1 MFLFNF
7 LKMKTR
13 VFLTLS
19 FSLFVLLGF
28 SQKTLSGIVESED
41 GSAIPF
47 AKIRVDQSQKGTI
60 SNVEGK
66 FKIEN
71 IASDSKQIIVSALG
85 YAEQEISIKGN
96 TSNIKVQLFKQVQ
109 NLETVQVDATR
120 PQIVPSSATQIDK
133 EEDLQGKNFG
143 QDLPILLNTMPSVVT
158 TSDAG
163 AGIGYTGMRIRG
175 VDAERINVTING
187 IPVNDPESHGTWWVN
202 MPDLVGSV
210 DNIQV
215 QRGVGTSTNGA
226 ASFGA
231 SVNIKTDNISEKA
244 YGTIDNA
251 VGSFNTWKSSVRAGT
266 GLIGGKFAMDVR
278 LSRVLSDGFIDRAS
292 SNLKSFYLSGSYV
305 GKKSLIKAVAFSG
318 KERTYQSW
326 YGTPESVING
336 DANEMNAYADR
347 NYLSDAER
355 TNLLESGR
363 SYNYYTYQDEVDN
376 YQQDNYQLHFT
387 HTFSPKTTLNIAGH
401 YTKGRGYYEQYKFGE
416 NLSEYGLS
424 NVIVGADTVTS
435 TDLIR
440 RRWLDND
447 FVGGV
452 YSLSHTV
459 NSNLSLQ
466 LGGAGNTYIGA
477 HFGELVWARY
487 ASESEIYDR
496 YYDNNAQKSEF
507 SSYFKADYVK
517 NNWSVYADVQYRLVD
532 YNFGGFDDVSG
543 NLIDLD
549 QKEVYN
555 FINPKVGGSFAF
567 DANNR
572 LFLSAGIGNREP
584 VRKDFRESSMQSR
597 PEHETLTDL
606 ELGHSFEAAK
616 LQVRTNIYFM
626 NYENQL
632 INTGKVNDVGAYTR
646 INVDESYRLGIE
658 LAAIVRPFDELD
670 VHAGFTYSEN
680 KIASF
685 TEYVDNYD
693 NYDENGNM
701 IQDVIGHTDTDMAFS
716 PNVIGNV
723 GFTYRPFDGLA
734 LNWMTKYVGDQFLD
748 NTSNQDRKIDA
759 FTYSNVSLNYTIED
773 LIFKSITLGVQCNNI
788 LDAKYQNNG
797 YTWGYIAGGQRTV
810 ENFYYPQAGRN
821 FMFRLLIQM

>member
-387 HTFSPKTTLNIAGH
+387 HTFSPKTTLNVAGH

-723 GFTYRPFDGLA
+723 GVTYRPFDGLA

-773 LIFKSITLGVQCNNI
+773 LVFKSITLGVQCNNI

>member
-1 MFLFNF
+1 
-7 LKMKTR
+7 
-13 VFLTLS
+13 
-19 FSLFVLLGF
+19 
-28 SQKTLSGIVESED
+28 
-41 GSAIPF
+41 
-47 AKIRVDQSQKGTI
+47 
-60 SNVEGK
+60 
-66 FKIEN
+66 
-71 IASDSKQIIVSALG
+71 
-85 YAEQEISIKGN
+85 
-96 TSNIKVQLFKQVQ
+96 
-109 NLETVQVDATR
+109 
-120 PQIVPSSATQIDK
+120 
-133 EEDLQGKNFG
+133 
-143 QDLPILLNTMPSVVT
+143 
-158 TSDAG
+158 
-163 AGIGYTGMRIRG
+163 
-175 VDAERINVTING
+175 
-187 IPVNDPESHGTWWVN
+187 
-202 MPDLVGSV
+202 
-210 DNIQV
+210 
-215 QRGVGTSTNGA
+215 
-226 ASFGA
+226 
-231 SVNIKTDNISEKA
+231 
-244 YGTIDNA
+244 
-251 VGSFNTWKSSVRAGT
+251 
-266 GLIGGKFAMDVR
+266 
-278 LSRVLSDGFIDRAS
+278 
-292 SNLKSFYLSGSYV
+292 
-305 GKKSLIKAVAFSG
+305 
-318 KERTYQSW
+318 
-326 YGTPESVING
+326 
-336 DANEMNAYADR
+336 
-347 NYLSDAER
+347 
-355 TNLLESGR
+355 LESGR

-387 HTFSPKTTLNIAGH
+387 HTFSPKTTLNLAGH
-401 YTKGRGYYEQYKFGE
+401 YTKGRGYYEQYKFGQD
-416 NLSEYGLS
+416 LSEYGLS
-424 NVIVGADTVTS
+424 DVIVGGDTVTS

-466 LGGAGNTYIGA
+466 LGGAGNTYIGS

-507 SSYFKADYVK
+507 SSYLKADYVK
-517 NNWSVYADVQYRLVD
+517 DNWSLYADVQYRYVD

-549 QKEVYN
+549 QKEVYA

-584 VRKDFRESSMQSR
+584 VRKDFRESSTQSR

-626 NYENQL
+626 NYNNQL
-632 INTGKVNDVGAYTR
+632 INTGKINDVGAYTR
-646 INVDESYRLGIE
+646 VNVDESFRLGIE
-658 LAAIVRPFDELD
+658 IAAVLRPLDELD

-693 NYDENGNM
+693 DPNYEQTQIDHEN
-701 IQDVIGHTDTDMAFS
+701 TDIAFS
-716 PNVIGNV
+716 PNVIGNL

-773 LIFKSITLGVQCNNI
+773 LVFKSITLGVQCNNI

-797 YTWGYIAGGQRTV
+797 YTWGYISGGQRTV

>member
-1 MFLFNF
+1 
-7 LKMKTR
+7 
-13 VFLTLS
+13 
-19 FSLFVLLGF
+19 
-28 SQKTLSGIVESED
+28 
-41 GSAIPF
+41 
-47 AKIRVDQSQKGTI
+47 
-60 SNVEGK
+60 
-66 FKIEN
+66 
-71 IASDSKQIIVSALG
+71 
-85 YAEQEISIKGN
+85 
-96 TSNIKVQLFKQVQ
+96 
-109 NLETVQVDATR
+109 
-120 PQIVPSSATQIDK
+120 
-133 EEDLQGKNFG
+133 
-143 QDLPILLNTMPSVVT
+143 
-158 TSDAG
+158 
-163 AGIGYTGMRIRG
+163 
-175 VDAERINVTING
+175 
-187 IPVNDPESHGTWWVN
+187 
-202 MPDLVGSV
+202 
-210 DNIQV
+210 
-215 QRGVGTSTNGA
+215 
-226 ASFGA
+226 
-231 SVNIKTDNISEKA
+231 
-244 YGTIDNA
+244 
-251 VGSFNTWKSSVRAGT
+251 
-266 GLIGGKFAMDVR
+266 
-278 LSRVLSDGFIDRAS
+278 
-292 SNLKSFYLSGSYV
+292 
-305 GKKSLIKAVAFSG
+305 
-318 KERTYQSW
+318 
-326 YGTPESVING
+326 
-336 DANEMNAYADR
+336 MNAYADR

-355 TNLLESGR
+355 TNLLASGR

-387 HTFSPKTTLNIAGH
+387 HNFSPKTTLNIAGH

-424 NVIVGADTVTS
+424 NVVVGADTVTS

-452 YSLSHTV
+452 YSLSHIV

-466 LGGAGNTYIGA
+466 LGGAGNTYIGD

-507 SSYFKADYVK
+507 SSYLKADYIK
-517 NNWSVYADVQYRLVD
+517 DNWSLYADVQYRYVD

-555 FINPKVGGSFAF
+555 FINPKVGGSLAF

-572 LFLSAGIGNREP
+572 LFVSAGIGNREP
-584 VRKDFRESSMQSR
+584 VRKDFRESSTQSR

-606 ELGHSFEAAK
+606 ELGHSFESAK
-616 LQVRTNIYFM
+616 LQVRTNVYFM
-626 NYENQL
+626 NYQNQL
-632 INTGKVNDVGAYTR
+632 INTGKINDVGAYTR

-658 LAAIVRPFDELD
+658 LSAVVRPIDELD
-670 VHAGFTYSEN
+670 IYAGFTYSKN

-693 NYDENGNM
+693 DPNYEQTQIDHEK
-701 IQDVIGHTDTDMAFS
+701 TDMAFS

-723 GFTYRPFDGLA
+723 GFNYEPFEGLA

-759 FTYSNVSLNYTIED
+759 FTYSNVSLNYTVED
-773 LIFKSITLGVQCNNI
+773 FIFKSITIGVQCNNI

>member
-1 MFLFNF
+1 
-7 LKMKTR
+7 MKTSF
-13 VFLTLS
+13 FLTLI
-19 FSLFVLLGF
+19 FSLFTLLGF
-28 SQKTLSGIVESED
+28 SQKSISGIVESEE
-41 GSAIPF
+41 GKAIPF
-47 AKIRVDQSQKGTI
+47 AKIRVVHSQNGTI
-60 SNVEGK
+60 SDAEGK

-71 IASDSKQIIVSALG
+71 ITSDSKRIIVRALG
-85 YAEQEISIKGN
+85 YAEQEISIESN
-96 TSNIKVQLFKQVQ
+96 TNYLKLQLFKQIQ

-120 PQIVPSSATQIDK
+120 PQVDPSSATKINK
-133 EEDLQGKNFG
+133 KEDLQGKNFG

-187 IPVNDPESHGTWWVN
+187 IPVNDPESHGVWWVN

-210 DNIQV
+210 DNILV

-231 SVNIKTDNISEKA
+231 SVNIKTDNISEEA

-266 GLIGGKFAMDVR
+266 GLIDGKFAMDVR
-278 LSRVLSDGFIDRAS
+278 LSRILSDGFIDRAS

-355 TNLLESGR
+355 ANLLESGR

-401 YTKGRGYYEQYKFGE
+401 YTKGRGYFEQYKFGQD
-416 NLSEYGLS
+416 LSDYGFS
-424 NVIVGADTVTS
+424 NVVVGGDTVAS

-447 FVGGV
+447 FVGFV
-452 YSLSHTV
+452 YSLSHNV
-459 NSNLSLQ
+459 NSNFSLQ
-466 LGGAGNTYIGA
+466 FGGAGNTYIGD
-477 HFGELVWARY
+477 HYGEIVWARY

-507 SSYFKADYVK
+507 SSYLKADYVK
-517 NNWSVYADVQYRLVD
+517 GNWSLYADVQYRYVD

-543 NLIDLD
+543 NLIDID

-555 FINPKVGGSFAF
+555 FVNPKVGGSYAF

-606 ELGHSFEAAK
+606 EIGHSFETAK
-616 LQVRTNIYFM
+616 LQVRTNIYVM

-632 INTGKVNDVGAYTR
+632 INTGKINDVGAYTR
-646 INVDESYRLGIE
+646 INVGESYRLGIE
-658 LAAIVRPFDELD
+658 LAAIVRPFDVLD

-693 NYDENGNM
+693 DPNYEQTQIDHEN
-701 IQDVIGHTDTDMAFS
+701 TDMAFS
-716 PNVIGNV
+716 PNVIGNI
-723 GFTYRPFDGLA
+723 GFTYRPVEGLA
-734 LNWMTKYVGDQFLD
+734 LNWITKYVGDQFLD

-759 FTYSNVSLNYTIED
+759 FSYSNVSLNYTIED
-773 LIFKSITLGVQCNNI
+773 LVFKSITFGVQCNNI

-821 FMFRLLIQM
+821 FMFRLLIEI

>member
-1 MFLFNF
+1 
-7 LKMKTR
+7 MKTSF
-13 VFLTLS
+13 FLTLI
-19 FSLFVLLGF
+19 FSLFTLLGF
-28 SQKTLSGIVESED
+28 SQKSISGIVESEE
-41 GSAIPF
+41 GKAIPF
-47 AKIRVDQSQKGTI
+47 AKIRVVHSQNGTI
-60 SNVEGK
+60 SDAEGK

-71 IASDSKQIIVSALG
+71 ITSDSKRIIVRALG
-85 YAEQEISIKGN
+85 YAEQEISIESN
-96 TSNIKVQLFKQVQ
+96 TNYLKLQLFKQIQ

-120 PQIVPSSATQIDK
+120 PQVDPSSATKINK
-133 EEDLQGKNFG
+133 KEDLQGKNFG

-187 IPVNDPESHGTWWVN
+187 IPVNDPESHGVWWVN

-210 DNIQV
+210 DNILV

-231 SVNIKTDNISEKA
+231 SVNIKTDNISEEA

-266 GLIGGKFAMDVR
+266 GLIDGKFAMDVR
-278 LSRVLSDGFIDRAS
+278 LSRILSDGFIDRAS

-355 TNLLESGR
+355 ANLLESGR

-401 YTKGRGYYEQYKFGE
+401 YTKGRGYFEQYKFGQD
-416 NLSEYGLS
+416 LSDYGFS
-424 NVIVGADTVTS
+424 NVVVGGDTVAS

-447 FVGGV
+447 FVGFV
-452 YSLSHTV
+452 YSLSHNV
-459 NSNLSLQ
+459 NSNFSLQ
-466 LGGAGNTYIGA
+466 FGGAGNTYIGD
-477 HFGELVWARY
+477 HYGEIVWARY

-507 SSYFKADYVK
+507 SSYLKADYVK
-517 NNWSVYADVQYRLVD
+517 GNWSLYADVQYRYVD

-543 NLIDLD
+543 NLIDID

-555 FINPKVGGSFAF
+555 FVNPKVGGSYAF

-606 ELGHSFEAAK
+606 ELGHSFETAK
-616 LQVRTNIYFM
+616 LQVRTNIYVM

-632 INTGKVNDVGAYTR
+632 INTGKINDVGAYTR
-646 INVDESYRLGIE
+646 INVGESYRLGIE
-658 LAAIVRPFDELD
+658 LAAIVRPFDVLD

-693 NYDENGNM
+693 DPNYEQTQIDHEN
-701 IQDVIGHTDTDMAFS
+701 TDMAFS
-716 PNVIGNV
+716 PNVIGNI
-723 GFTYRPFDGLA
+723 GFTYRPVEGLA

-759 FTYSNVSLNYTIED
+759 FSYSNVSLNYTIED
-773 LIFKSITLGVQCNNI
+773 LVFKSITFGVQCNNI

-821 FMFRLLIQM
+821 FMFRLLIEI